1 MRSPATAAPA
11 YDRRPAETGRIE
23 AFSDGVL
30 AIVITLL
37 VLDLDPPSEPGA
49 MLTQLAEQWPGY
61 LAYLASFGYVAVIWV
76 NHHELFTRIDAVD
89 VGLLWRNL
97 LLLLASSF
105 LPFPTAVLSNAFQHG
120 TSEDQAAGLLLH
132 CALSAT
138 MAMSWLAL
146 FQHLRHRPQLLG
158 DETSPDFFAAERWR
172 SLAGIAGYALAAASA
187 ARQPLIGLGIAAV
200 LPVFYAVTSRGWAG
214 RRTGGRGPVRR
225 SRPRPDPYLQELP

>member
-1 MRSPATAAPA
+1 MRSPATAASA
-11 YDRRPAETGRIE
+11 RDRPTAETGRVK

-37 VLDLDPPSEPGA
+37 VLELHPPSAPGA
-49 MLTQLAEQWPGY
+49 MLTELARPWPGY

-97 LLLLASSF
+97 LLLLTSSF
-105 LPFPTAVLSNAFQHG
+105 LPFPTAVLSSAFQHG
-120 TSEDQAAGLLLH
+120 TEPDQAAGLTLY
-132 CALSAT
+132 CALSAA
-138 MAMSWLAL
+138 MATSWLAL

-158 DETSPDFFAAERWR
+158 TSTSPDFFAAERWR
-172 SLAGIAGYALAAASA
+172 SLTGIAAYALAAASA
-187 ARQPLIGLGIAAV
+187 AWQLLIGLGIAAV
-200 LPVFYAVTSRGWAG
+200 LPIFYALTSRGWTG

-225 SRPRPDPYLQELP
+225 SRPQPNPPLQELP